1 MNPVIDWDAYSP
13 AVPAYHDRLACL
25 RRAFA
30 KEKILSCLVLHKDQ
44 VLLEY
49 YRNNKLQHALQKVNS
64 CTKSVVSAL
73 VGIVLDRGLIP
84 SIHTSIA
91 DYFPNLLMAQADRRK
106 RDITIYHLLTM
117 TAGFDWPEF
126 GDWHYFSPMAY
137 QRDICRFIL
146 DRPLCA
152 DPGTMMNYNS
162 GCSHLLATILQHVAG
177 MSLQAFAEQVL
188 FQPLGI
194 LKIRWYADRQGVN
207 KGADGLRMTAR
218 DMARFGTLFLHR
230 GRCGAQQLLPAAW
243 VHESTAPHFTTYHD
257 IGAYGYHW
265 WVASRASESAS
276 APDSDATYF
285 FALGYGGQYILVDP
299 LDDLV
304 AVFTSELYRNSLR
317 PLTLFRTHMLNS

>member
-1 MNPVIDWDAYSP
+1 MNPVIDWDASSP
-13 AVPAYHDRLACL
+13 AAPAYHDRLACL

-30 KEKILSCLVLHKDQ
+30 KEKILSCLVLHQDQ

-73 VGIVLDRGLIP
+73 IGIALDRGLIP
-84 SIHTSIA
+84 SIHTPIA
-91 DYFPNLLMAQADRRK
+91 DYFPNLLMAQADHRK
-106 RDITIYHLLTM
+106 RDITLYHLLTM

-126 GDWHYFSPMAY
+126 GEWHYFAPMAY

-152 DPGTMMNYNS
+152 DPGAAMNYNS
-162 GCSHLLATILQHVAG
+162 GCSHLLATILQRVAG

-188 FQPLGI
+188 FRPLGI
-194 LKIRWYADRQGVN
+194 AKIRWYADHQGVN

-218 DMARFGTLFLHR
+218 DMARFGTLFLHG

-243 VHESTAPHFTTYHD
+243 VHESTAPLFTTYPD

-265 WVASRASESAS
+265 WVASRASASAS
-276 APDSDATYF
+276 ARDSDATYF

-299 LDDLV
+299 RDDLV

-317 PLTLFRTHMLNS
+317 PLALFRSHMLSS